1 MKAWRSNSFSKFIYV
16 ICNFQY
22 NAFRWRNCW
31 SRSCD
36 FTIYCTINFIANV
49 KLSLPAIR
57 ASNQERKQNKL
68 HCHNTTF
75 LNWLVMSLKG
85 LWHRS
90 AHVWHFD
97 FVHNV
102 LLTPLPFHFYFS
114 SLLQF
119 YYFPSSIFSSFV
131 PSSTILLFSLLILE
145 FPLSPQFWSFPTSS
159 SFLISLL
166 HNF

>member
-1 MKAWRSNSFSKFIYV
+1 MKAWRSNSFSKLIYV

-31 SRSCD
+31 SRCCD

-49 KLSLPAIR
+49 KLSLPVIR

-90 AHVWHFD
+90 AHVRHFD
-97 FVHNV
+97 FWTGEPQIKSWLSVKKV
-102 LLTPLPFHFYFS
+102 C
-114 SLLQF
+114 
-119 YYFPSSIFSSFV
+119 SSILMRV
-131 PSSTILLFSLLILE
+131 
-145 FPLSPQFWSFPTSS
+145 FPHSNNCLPLYIIKCLPPYIITKR
-159 SFLISLL
+159 LD
-166 HNF
+166 